1 MASASQILHSPQ
13 LDTILMVENFLK
25 EHSGEFKRKALW
37 QTLPRRMQYGTF
49 KQSIEYLGESGK
61 ILIDC
66 EGFVVWIHNPEFVRK
81 MLAEPH
87 LRLA

>member
-1 MASASQILHSPQ
+1 MASTAQTLHSPQ
-13 LDTILMVENFLK
+13 LDTILMVETFLK
-25 EHSGEFKRKALW
+25 EHSGDYKRKALW
-37 QTLPRRMQYGTF
+37 QALPRRMQYGTF
-49 KQSIEYLGESGK
+49 KQIIDYLWDSGK

-66 EGFVVWIHNPEFVRK
+66 EGFVVWTHNPEYVRK